1 MRKAHSY
8 KDVHTPYFPSS
19 GLNCKTLLMM
29 SLSSGD
35 ICFGKLMLANGAY
48 LAIGLEVVPQ
58 YFPYLFQSPLSE
70 VAIQE

>member
-19 GLNCKTLLMM
+19 DLNCKTFLMT

-35 ICFGKLMLANGAY
+35 IFFEKAMLANGADY
-48 LAIGLEVVPQ
+48 AIGLEVVPQ
-58 YFPYLFQSPLSE
+58 YFSYSF
-70 VAIQE
+70 